1 MRKANP
7 SQASSVAPT
16 PVRKATP
23 PPAAPPPAAVVA
35 TVSPIYPDAALIAA
49 DDAACEQALTNWLRA
64 PGLAADA
71 SAQEWRDAWRVAAA
85 AADVALQKTVQVDQE
100 RIRVTQE
107 YETFRAGAANLA
119 TEQAR
124 TWHSQLASAKARVS
138 ALETTL
144 ARYQAAYP
152 PPPIDDEPTPEGDR
166 GDAGVLAAAADS
178 ALTDSLTDAPP
189 AEAAEPPRAVP
200 DLAPTPRPG
209 RGRSRLAIRPVAT
222 PAPRPRR
229 YDTRSSSRR
238 GRAD

>member
-1 MRKANP
+1 MPANM
-7 SQASSVAPT
+7 SS
-16 PVRKATP
+16 
-23 PPAAPPPAAVVA
+23 PPPAAVVA

-152 PPPIDDEPTPEGDR
+152 PPPIDDEPTPEGEQTLVP
-166 GDAGVLAAAADS
+166 GVRPISQRERIEARMV
-178 ALTDSLTDAPP
+178 AP
-189 AEAAEPPRAVP
+189 
-200 DLAPTPRPG
+200 LTPRVPQKPLNVG
-209 RGRSRLAIRPVAT
+209 LFDEDARNQL
-222 PAPRPRR
+222 
-229 YDTRSSSRR
+229 DLF
-238 GRAD
+238 